1 MQPHLKEDTNNI
13 WRQLCYTKFGA
24 KSCESV
30 EGSGESWKEGFTR
43 LTNENNAKL
52 NFLAKKISKKKEK
65 EEKSNLKSKLAFVQG
80 HVKAPRHVQAAQMRV
95 RTDLSILK
103 STKYIQYGTGND
115 IRNKKYD
122 VHIPGITNEPAKRY
136 TTGSGQVK
144 TLTRASI
151 VNYSCVHL
159 KIFSRRL

>member
-1 MQPHLKEDTNNI
+1 MQPHLKEDTNHI
-13 WRQLCYTKFGA
+13 WRQLCYSKFGA

-95 RTDLSILK
+95 RADSSILK
-103 STKYIQYGTGND
+103 
-115 IRNKKYD
+115 
-122 VHIPGITNEPAKRY
+122 
-136 TTGSGQVK
+136 
-144 TLTRASI
+144 
-151 VNYSCVHL
+151 
-159 KIFSRRL
+159 

>member
-1 MQPHLKEDTNNI
+1 MQPHLKEDTNHI
-13 WRQLCYTKFGA
+13 WRQLCYSKFGA

-95 RTDLSILK
+95 RSNLWILK
-103 STKYIQYGTGND
+103 PIN
-115 IRNKKYD
+115 
-122 VHIPGITNEPAKRY
+122 
-136 TTGSGQVK
+136 
-144 TLTRASI
+144 
-151 VNYSCVHL
+151 
-159 KIFSRRL
+159 IFSMGLEMILETKNMMYIFQELLMNQLKDTQPVLAR